1 MVLGYIYFKLGGKR
15 MSKDLINMD
24 DLMAALEELK
34 EVNTNG
40 VIEMSEEMKESERRC
55 KEYIEKH
62 NDEK

>member
-1 MVLGYIYFKLGGKR
+1 